1 MEIDIPQTQEMATP
15 EMTWE
20 LPKESPISLKFK
32 VGVGIANIG
41 NNCYVNSVVQV
52 LAHLPVIRSAL

>member
-1 MEIDIPQTQEMATP
+1 MEIDIPQTQAMATP

-41 NNCYVNSVVQV
+41 NNCYVNSVV
-52 LAHLPVIRSAL
+52 